1 MRSKR
6 KERRNREV
14 TGDQSNGGKDD
25 RARGGKANTK
35 GAWTPTMENSAKV
48 PEKLKTEPPY
58 DPATPLLGS

>member
-1 MRSKR
+1 MK
-6 KERRNREV
+6 
-14 TGDQSNGGKDD
+14 GDQSNGGKDD

-35 GAWTPTMENSAKV
+35 GAWTPTMESSAKV